1 MECREYRK
9 RIGTDMRKIV
19 ETGEGGLSFLEL
31 LLDETLCAGKVCIPG
46 DLVKQAGG
54 INPVLKA
61 GEKYELLLRI
71 AEKTHISFRTV
82 TENEP
87 VNSDKYV
94 VFEDDDPRMKACYGW
109 ETDCYIASKYSIQL
123 QEYGVFDE
131 VIEAILLDAEKRD
144 AYDETVRY
152 LEMLMKKGREYY
164 RIDDMTKPVLI
175 YKGDDI
181 CHNVL
186 TVFAEQFGA
195 ALEQEG
201 KNVIYFDMGKEPIE
215 SVTRYINQHFCAII
229 GVQSYMFSIKLK
241 DETEYL
247 HQYIYGPKFNFIFDH
262 PIWLK
267 NHLQHH
273 LDLFCVL
280 THDSDYVNFVHK
292 YFKMDA
298 VLFPPAGIEIPGI
311 EEKKY
316 DLTFVGT
323 YNDYRSQLPV
333 IHQMNRSMRFFAN
346 HLLLLMRKNASLSA
360 EEAFNRT
367 VEEQGVILTQE
378 EYLNLFYE
386 MRRVFYCV
394 IHYYREKIL
403 RIIINGDIKI
413 DLFGDSWKESA
424 FYSHPNVRCHP
435 DITVEESIT
444 VWKRSKLSLNIMSWH
459 KAGFTER
466 MANIMLAGAVLVTD
480 DSTYLRG
487 RYDENDM
494 LIFKLDQCEKLP
506 QRIAEL
512 LADDEKQRCIA
523 QNGKKKTRCAHTWGK
538 RAQEF
543 LELLNNR

>member
-1 MECREYRK
+1 
-9 RIGTDMRKIV
+9 MRKIV
-19 ETGEGGLSFLEL
+19 ETGESGVSFFEL
-31 LLDETLCAGKVCIPG
+31 LLDETLCVGTVCIPKE
-46 DLVKQAGG
+46 LVKQVGG
-54 INPVLKA
+54 VNPALKA
-61 GEKYELLLRI
+61 GKKYELLMRI
-71 AEKTHISFRTV
+71 AEKENIYFKNE
-82 TENEP
+82 TENET
-87 VNSDKYV
+87 VYLDNYV
-94 VFEDDDPRMKACYGW
+94 VLKDDEPQIKSQFGW
-109 ETDCYIASKYSIQL
+109 KTDCYIASKYSKQL
-123 QEYGVFDE
+123 QEQGLFNA
-131 VIEAILLDAEKRD
+131 VIETILMDAEKRN
-144 AYDETVRY
+144 AYKETVQY
-152 LEMLMKKGREYY
+152 LETLLRKEKEYY
-164 RIDDMTKPVLI
+164 QIDDMTKPILI

-186 TVFAEQFGA
+186 TVFAEKFGN

-201 KNVIYFDMGKEPIE
+201 KSVIYFDMGKEPLENI
-215 SVTRYINQHFCAII
+215 TRYINQHFCAVK
-229 GVQSYMFSIKLK
+229 GVQTYMFSIKLK
-241 DETEYL
+241 DETEFL

-267 NHLQHH
+267 NHLQHQ
-273 LDLFCVL
+273 LDSFCVL
-280 THDSDYVNFVHK
+280 THDSDYVNFIKK
-292 YFKMDA
+292 YFKIDA
-298 VLFPPAGIEIPGI
+298 VLFPPAGIEEPGI
-311 EEKKY
+311 EQKKY

-323 YNDYRSQLPV
+323 YNDYRSQLSI

-346 HLLLLMRKNASLSA
+346 HLLRVMRKHTSLSA

-367 VEEQGVILTQE
+367 VEERGVILTQE

-403 RIIINGDIKI
+403 NIIINGGIKI
-413 DLFGDSWKESA
+413 DLFGDSWKESV
-424 FYSHPNVRCHP
+424 FFSHPKVRCHP

-444 VWKRSKLSLNIMSWH
+444 VWKQSKLSLNIMSWH

-494 LIFKLDQCEKLP
+494 LIFKLDQCVNLP
-506 QRIAEL
+506 QQIAEL
-512 LADDEKQRCIA
+512 LADDEKQRYIA
-523 QNGKKKTRCAHTWGK
+523 QNGKRKTRYAHTWGK